1 MIRKIIASIRMID
14 AELIVTGCSNLL
26 PAVERTTESRRKN
39 YGDARRSFDMIAP
52 GKTMAK
58 EDETGFDPFEN
69 PNIKLLNYLDIT
81 RTSIS
86 NEPIRLA
93 DLHSS
98 ISVFLKAK
106 TDCRGHQ
113 ISPKITIANVMTT

>member
-1 MIRKIIASIRMID
+1 MIRKIIASIEMIG
-14 AELIVTGCSNLL
+14 AELIAASRSNLL
-26 PAVERTTESRRKN
+26 PAVERTTESRQKN

-52 GKTMAK
+52 GKTMAE
-58 EDETGFDPFEN
+58 EDETGFD

-81 RTSIS
+81 RTSIP

-93 DLHSS
+93 GLPPS

-106 TDCRGHQ
+106 TDYKDHQ
-113 ISPKITIANVMTT
+113 ISPKITIANVMAT